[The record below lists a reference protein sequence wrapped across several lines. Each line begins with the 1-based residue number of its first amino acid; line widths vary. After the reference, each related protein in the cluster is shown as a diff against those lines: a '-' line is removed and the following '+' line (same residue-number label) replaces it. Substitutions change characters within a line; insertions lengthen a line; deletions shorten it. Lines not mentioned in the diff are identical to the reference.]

1 MVPRSFAGSPL
12 AAQMS
17 RDYDEKENYA
27 GTTSKQTRPW
37 EIPRR
42 SRHAALTQSPP
53 QSSPSSSLRS
63 QLATSPSSSPAS
75 PRSLQPSKAASPT
88 NSVDNSTSIPK
99 PIQQPLR
106 RRQSAQDVLAAT
118 AIPIRRKPKQRLRQ
132 CLPDGDHVTDFS
144 RLLMDNVKP
153 RGTSRSLNNSQ
164 FDGLFGNID
173 ELVEGEM
180 IVGSAGLDNGILT
193 TRSLSTESMASL
205 TGPDDFSSVDNTNS
219 SLSLSRWNSERKVP
233 QLAISESCEEEHPLF
248 DNEDVDLTPVM
259 SAPQRKPV
267 RDRRPTTFKSSL
279 TASLKAI
286 KSAAQSVSNYATS
299 RPIQPEEFLSRS
311 VFDIQ
316 PSLTDD
322 RRPPPSHDPPSPA
335 LRRYLNPDYS
345 HQSESPA
352 QLHFWLDH
360 RHSFGNSSNLDTTA
374 FAPASGKPKSKKRN
388 GKGGLPKTQVVPL
401 ATCIPPAIRTAHAS
415 SPPIW
420 LAPDGTPSNKRTAV
434 HGTASTSEAGAAFG
448 GLKQREPRENRD
460 FLRVFVAE
468 MEMRRHGKLRDDIE
482 GRARMWL
489 PPIDEKHSGE
499 AGTTSMASRSE
510 ASTTGKE
517 PKLCPK
523 RWQPWSVD
531 DL

>member
-1 MVPRSFAGSPL
+1 M
-12 AAQMS
+12 
-17 RDYDEKENYA
+17 
-27 GTTSKQTRPW
+27 KQTRPR

-42 SRHAALTQSPP
+42 SRHAALIQTPP
-53 QSSPSSSLRS
+53 HSSPSSSPRS
-63 QLATSPSSSPAS
+63 QLATSPASSPAG

-88 NSVDNSTSIPK
+88 NSVDSSTSVPK
-99 PIQQPLR
+99 PVQQPLR

-118 AIPIRRKPKQRLRQ
+118 AIPIRRKPRQRVRQ
-132 CLPDGDHVTDFS
+132 RLPDGDHVTDFS
-144 RLLMDNVKP
+144 RLLMDDVKP
-153 RGTSRSLNNSQ
+153 RGISSSLNTTQ

-180 IVGSAGLDNGILT
+180 IVGSAGLDAGILT
-193 TRSLSTESMASL
+193 TRSLSTESIASMAS
-205 TGPDDFSSVDNTNS
+205 PDDFSSIDNTIP
-219 SLSLSRWNSERKVP
+219 SLSLTRWNSDRKLP

-248 DNEDVDLTPVM
+248 DKEDTNPTPVM
-259 SAPQRKPV
+259 SAPQRKTV

-299 RPIQPEEFLSRS
+299 RPIQPDDFLSHS

-322 RRPPPSHDPPSPA
+322 RRPPPTDDPPSPA

-360 RHSFGNSSNLDTTA
+360 RHSFGTSSDKTA
-374 FAPASGKPKSKKRN
+374 SEVPPSGKNRAKKRN
-388 GKGGLPKTQVVPL
+388 GKGAPPRSQVVPL

-420 LAPDGTPSNKRTAV
+420 LAPDGTPTNKRTAV
-434 HGTASTSEAGAAFG
+434 HGTASASEAGAAFG

-468 MEMRRHGKLRDDIE
+468 MEMRRHGKLRDDVE

-489 PPIDEKHSGE
+489 PPIEEKHANTVPS
-499 AGTTSMASRSE
+499 TSE
-510 ASTTGKE
+510 ASSVGKDL
-517 PKLCPK
+517 KLCPK